1 MADKERERLQR
12 ILLVGALLVALAAAF
27 FYADRFLWNSVDD
40 AYIFLCYA
48 RNWLSGHG
56 PVFNP
61 GEPVEGYTSF
71 GWLSL
76 LTLLMGVGIPG
87 PVALKLLSGLFGL
100 GAVWMA
106 WLLGRRLGGR
116 DSWAGPIAAWLV
128 ALNGSFHFWH
138 LAGAMETGALAVCLA
153 GGYYL
158 LLGRK
163 GVEVGERKREVLGA
177 GVLFGLGILVRP
189 EGVLFGFTALLWLVF
204 SKKRRWSDIFIFIA
218 PLAVLAGGQLLFR
231 LIYYGE
237 LLPNTFYAKAG
248 LNRRLLQRGLGDLGR
263 FLLFTAPPLL
273 CLLAIKWKK
282 HRRGL
287 WPMLT
292 ATAAYWL
299 YFAVIGGDWMV
310 FRLLVPI
317 LPLMMTASAL
327 GLQRIRDVLSKRR
340 AIANLLVATVL
351 GGSLILSTFWSEPS
365 ITFGDLRYY
374 SEYLH
379 STADWLNENA
389 DSDDVVAVTIAGV
402 IPYFTGLATIDMLGL
417 SDAHIARNGIKIPG
431 LGKPGH
437 ECYDSDYV
445 LERSPEWITL
455 QPFPGLLLSGGTPDL
470 TSELD
475 LTRRGELWERYH
487 LIVPGTPTVTILHR
501 RDDLGGLSRMDPAEW
516 RDAWYFAP
524 PYAELT
530 DRPPPP
536 PDPR

>member
-12 ILLVGALLVALAAAF
+12 ILLAGALLVALAAAL

-40 AYIFLCYA
+40 AYIFLRYA

-116 DSWAGPIAAWLV
+116 NSWAGPIAAWLV

-158 LLGRK
+158 LLGRQ
-163 GVEVGERKREVLGA
+163 GVEVSERRREVLGA

-189 EGVLFGFTALLWLVF
+189 EGALFAFTALLWLIF
-204 SKKRRWSDIFIFIA
+204 SKKRRWSGIFIFIA

-231 LIYYGE
+231 LIYYGG

-273 CLLAIKWKK
+273 CLLAIKWKE
-282 HRRGL
+282 HRRRL
-287 WPMLT
+287 WPMLS

-299 YFAVIGGDWMV
+299 YFVMIGGDWMV
-310 FRLLVPI
+310 FRLLVPT

-340 AIANLLVATVL
+340 AIANLLAATVL
-351 GGSLILSTFWSEPS
+351 GGGLALSTFWSEPS

-379 STADWLNENA
+379 STADWLNE
-389 DSDDVVAVTIAGV
+389 
-402 IPYFTGLATIDMLGL
+402 
-417 SDAHIARNGIKIPG
+417 
-431 LGKPGH
+431 
-437 ECYDSDYV
+437 
-445 LERSPEWITL
+445 
-455 QPFPGLLLSGGTPDL
+455 
-470 TSELD
+470 
-475 LTRRGELWERYH
+475 
-487 LIVPGTPTVTILHR
+487 
-501 RDDLGGLSRMDPAEW
+501 
-516 RDAWYFAP
+516 
-524 PYAELT
+524 
-530 DRPPPP
+530 
-536 PDPR
+536 